1 MGVLDFINERWSRET
16 MRFAS
21 VPTDPY
27 WGRTRAEAEAVYDLM
42 GSLENDQSV

>member
-27 WGRTRAEAEAVYDLM
+27 LGADTC
-42 GSLENDQSV
+42 